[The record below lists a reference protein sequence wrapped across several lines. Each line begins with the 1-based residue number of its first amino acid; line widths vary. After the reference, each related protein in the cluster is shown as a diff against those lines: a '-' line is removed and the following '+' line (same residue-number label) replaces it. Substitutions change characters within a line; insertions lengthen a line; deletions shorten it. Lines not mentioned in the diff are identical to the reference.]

1 MIKLIDKNRLRD
13 DAEDAIIELL
23 KAYSRIDPAKPVDE
37 DLATIAKEAK
47 TYVEGVDKKI
57 VKRILETMPY
67 YVYSKGDEGIRQLTP
82 KDLLKICEDMKAL
95 AKKGKVPKK
104 ERDGFAKEFNIA
116 ATLNKKNKK
125 KKVKKPGKKKNKK
138 L

>member
-23 KAYSRIDPAKPVDE
+23 KAYSRIDPVKPVDE

-57 VKRILETMPY
+57 VKRILETMP
-67 YVYSKGDEGIRQLTP
+67 QL
-82 KDLLKICEDMKAL
+82 CVQQ
-95 AKKGKVPKK
+95 G
-104 ERDGFAKEFNIA
+104 R
-116 ATLNKKNKK
+116 
-125 KKVKKPGKKKNKK
+125 
-138 L
+138 

>member
-57 VKRILETMPY
+57 VKRILETMPH

-82 KDLLKICEDMKAL
+82 KDVLKICEDMKTW

-116 ATLNKKNKK
+116 ATPNKKNKK
-125 KKVKKPGKKKNKK
+125 KKVKMPGKKKNKK

>member
-82 KDLLKICEDMKAL
+82 KDLLKICEDMKAW

-104 ERDGFAKEFNIA
+104 ERDGFAKEFNIT
-116 ATLNKKNKK
+116 ATPDKKNKK
-125 KKVKKPGKKKNKK
+125 KKVKKPGKKKSKK

>member
-67 YVYSKGDEGIRQLTP
+67 YVYSKGYEGIRQLTP
-82 KDLLKICEDMKAL
+82 KDLLKICEDMKVW

>member
-23 KAYSRIDPAKPVDE
+23 KAYIRIAPVKPVDE

-57 VKRILETMPY
+57 VK
-67 YVYSKGDEGIRQLTP
+67 
-82 KDLLKICEDMKAL
+82 KDLGNDAPTMCTARAMRGLVSSRRKIC
-95 AKKGKVPKK
+95 
-104 ERDGFAKEFNIA
+104 
-116 ATLNKKNKK
+116 
-125 KKVKKPGKKKNKK
+125 
-138 L
+138 

>member
-37 DLATIAKEAK
+37 DLTTIAKEAK

-82 KDLLKICEDMKAL
+82 KDLLKICEDMKTW

-104 ERDGFAKEFNIA
+104 ERDGFAKEFNI
-116 ATLNKKNKK
+116 TTTPDKKNKK
-125 KKVKKPGKKKNKK
+125 KKVKKPGKKKSKK